1 MWAAHVRGGGIFFL
15 MQQLAP
21 RASQGD
27 GLRHARSSVP
37 QQPSTSQ
44 AKHEADAPSHAPNW
58 SASKAIVWVFK
69 GWWNS
74 AAWWACFACGL
85 FFWCFAYAKAD
96 DGSDFSS
103 TLPFL
108 IYFTRVRLSSR
119 NPISSLLFFCTQTH
133 AWRLQVVAGFDVVRV
148 DMNAGHFKGRL
159 IGRSALSYDPYGL
172 CKVLV

>member
-1 MWAAHVRGGGIFFL
+1 MWAAHVRGGGICFL

-21 RASQGD
+21 RASQSD

-133 AWRLQVVAGFDVVRV
+133 AWRLQVVAGFAV
-148 DMNAGHFKGRL
+148 MRL
-159 IGRSALSYDPYGL
+159 MIGFCWTLSWRL
-172 CKVLV
+172 VLSKFGIFREVFG

>member
-1 MWAAHVRGGGIFFL
+1 MPMTKAMNIGEELSQWPCFGICRIRLFRRRIVVVAAPSSFEECRQQMYGEAGFL
-15 MQQLAP
+15 IMQQQTL
-21 RASQGD
+21 RASQSD
-27 GLRHARSSVP
+27 GLRHARGSVP
-37 QQPSTSQ
+37 QQQSTSQ

-58 SASKAIVWVFK
+58 SASKAIVWVCK

-85 FFWCFAYAKAD
+85 FLWCFAYAKED

-119 NPISSLLFFCTQTH
+119 NAIPSLFFCCT
-133 AWRLQVVAGFDVVRV
+133 
-148 DMNAGHFKGRL
+148 
-159 IGRSALSYDPYGL
+159 
-172 CKVLV
+172 